1 MIDNHEW
8 SNELFRFGWLET
20 KLADACLS
28 TLAGIADRLRGLGA
42 FELDTIAIFVEPL
55 LRGLGWETLDHNQ
68 VDRAPAG
75 PHADFE
81 LWSDGAIKKRV
92 VVIEVE
98 PLDAL
103 DRHLREHAYEQ
114 VCGYVA
120 NPERPDDVLRLEGEA
135 YVYGAVTNGKSW
147 RVYEFHGEQQEL
159 KCEFDL
165 RDNPDVPTFVDT
177 LGRRQLLRRLNL

>member
-1 MIDNHEW
+1 
-8 SNELFRFGWLET
+8 
-20 KLADACLS
+20 
-28 TLAGIADRLRGLGA
+28 
-42 FELDTIAIFVEPL
+42 DTIAIFVEPL

-92 VVIEVE
+92 VGYRSGAPGCIG
-98 PLDAL
+98 PTSS
-103 DRHLREHAYEQ
+103 RTRLRAGLWLCRKPREAGRCFEIRGRGI
-114 VCGYVA
+114 C
-120 NPERPDDVLRLEGEA
+120 LRG
-135 YVYGAVTNGKSW
+135 GDNGKSW

>member
-1 MIDNHEW
+1 TL
-8 SNELFRFGWLET
+8 SCGATVQSRRGW
-20 KLADACLS
+20 
-28 TLAGIADRLRGLGA
+28 
-42 FELDTIAIFVEPL
+42 
-55 LRGLGWETLDHNQ
+55 W
-68 VDRAPAG
+68 
-75 PHADFE
+75 
-81 LWSDGAIKKRV
+81 
-92 VVIEVE
+92 VIEVE

-177 LGRRQLLRRLNL
+177 LGRRQLLRRQNL

>member
-81 LWSDGAIKKRV
+81 LWSDGAIKKSG
-92 VVIEVE
+92 
-98 PLDAL
+98 L
-103 DRHLREHAYEQ
+103 
-114 VCGYVA
+114 
-120 NPERPDDVLRLEGEA
+120 
-135 YVYGAVTNGKSW
+135 
-147 RVYEFHGEQQEL
+147 
-159 KCEFDL
+159 
-165 RDNPDVPTFVDT
+165 
-177 LGRRQLLRRLNL
+177 